1 MGASIFEIFV
11 VIISVAVVALIYSIV
26 DYFIKR

>member
-1 MGASIFEIFV
+1 MGTSIFEIFI